1 MSYLVWKCLHIVSMV
16 VFLGNIG
23 TGLFWA
29 TQAPRARDARLIAA
43 TFRSIERSDRWF
55 TIPGVVGIVVSGTA
69 MAMGGGFPILSTG
82 WIVWPIG
89 LFTLSGVVFGAWVA
103 PLQRRISRE
112 MEAATSV
119 EAAWNGYAGLYR
131 RWELWGLLSLLTPFA
146 SALIMILKPALPG
159 L

>member
-1 MSYLVWKCLHIVSMV
+1 MSYLVWKCLHIVSVV

-29 TQAPRARDARLIAA
+29 AQAHRSRDARLIAA

-55 TIPGVVGIVVSGTA
+55 TIPGVIGIVVSGIA
-69 MAMGGGFPILSTG
+69 MAIGAGFPILSTG

-89 LFTLSGVVFGAWVA
+89 LFTLSGIVFGVWVA
-103 PLQRRISRE
+103 PLQRRIFHD
-112 MEAATSV
+112 MEAATSAQAV
-119 EAAWNGYAGLYR
+119 WGSYAGMYR

>member
-1 MSYLVWKCLHIVSMV
+1 MSYLLWKCLHILSVV

-29 TQAPRARDARLIAA
+29 AQAHRSRDTRLIAA
-43 TFRSIERSDRWF
+43 TFRSIKRSDRWF
-55 TIPGVVGIVVSGTA
+55 TIPGVVGIVISGIA

-82 WIVWPIG
+82 WIVWPVG
-89 LFTLSGVVFGAWVA
+89 LFALSGVVFGVWVA

-112 MEAATSV
+112 MEAATTAESV
-119 EAAWNGYAGLYR
+119 WSGYARTYR

-146 SALIMILKPALPG
+146 SALIMILKPALPA